1 MSELET
7 LYNCVAFDDQPDA
20 DITPYQIPGGSSA
33 RGFGTERYNQYKQQ
47 VESKRRL
54 VKSEFTATKRKL
66 QSLRETLLEKYDKLW
81 VLVETRT
88 ARDEERKK
96 KYGSDRKSI
105 VTDRKKE
112 TEYRAKLVQDVIR
125 LQEELKKLETD
136 FALKHS
142 YLATFLS
149 ENGKMFCAVEKA
161 EALDIK
167 EKREV
172 QRRAA
177 HDQILEAIQGCIFID
192 IPDSMN
198 FNERRERERELKA
211 LKDKYSSLENELK
224 LLQESEQVT
233 DDLVDR
239 LKNKVEAIDL
249 MEESQVEMIDSQL
262 IKQRKL
268 GLKIRELKQKVDR
281 NNEELEAITDK
292 VKTDITG
299 ELNNLLPAKTQS
311 ALVCTVCIIIVFMLG
326 IVGYY
331 VVVES

>member
-1 MSELET
+1 M
-7 LYNCVAFDDQPDA
+7 CIRD
-20 DITPYQIPGGSSA
+20 
-33 RGFGTERYNQYKQQ
+33 RYKQQ